1 VDKRFQSIVSGW
13 EIPKG
18 RMSVA
23 AGIAA
28 IILGIV
34 ALVFPVLAFAFIE
47 YGFAI
52 YAVIMSAGLVM
63 NGIGLQKENRTHGWL
78 LTIAGIVGIVLGIAI
93 LLAPKIMAITAIAVL
108 GIWAVVA
115 GASDLI
121 VVFTSASSTGR
132 GIKAATGLLTLI
144 AGILILAVPKIV
156 DGFLLVMSFGIF
168 AIIIGILTILF
179 GTAKPREEKEV
190 NHLIY
195 K

>member
-1 VDKRFQSIVSGW
+1 MSI
-13 EIPKG
+13 
-18 RMSVA
+18 A

-34 ALVFPVLAFAFIE
+34 ALVFPVPAFAFIE
-47 YGFAI
+47 YGFAV

-63 NGIGLQKENRTHGWL
+63 SGIGLQQENRTHGWL
-78 LTIAGIVGIVLGIAI
+78 LTIAGASGIVLGIAI
-93 LLAPKIMAITAIAVL
+93 IVAPKIMAITAIAVL

-115 GASDLI
+115 GAGDLI
-121 VVFTSASSTGR
+121 VVFTSASGMGR

-144 AGILILAVPKIV
+144 AGLLILAVPKIV

-179 GTAKPREEKEV
+179 GTAEPREKKQV